1 MKADKG
7 KMKKYAA
14 GGTSSSSSAAAALKA
29 KRDAFRADQQAKIKA
44 DWEAKNP
51 DYDYAT
57 RQMKPAAAAAFKAK
71 QDAFRADQKAKQD
84 AFKADQQAKVKADW
98 QSKNPGRDY
107 AAHQAEQARLQR
119 NYANLRANPPP
130 NMDPGARARLGI
142 PAATPPIKKPTIVEG
157 PQNKPVLSPQT
168 KPTIQQPIKRP
179 PLSSLGPNA
188 KGPALISQTK
198 PAGMRSGG
206 SVSSASKRADGIA
219 TKGKTRGKFV

>member
-14 GGTSSSSSAAAALKA
+14 GGTSSSSSAAAAALKA

-142 PAATPPIKKPTIVEG
+142 PAATPPIKKLTPPVPAQTGSSV
-157 PQNKPVLSPQT
+157 QNKPAMLQPQPAA
-168 KPTIQQPIKRP
+168 PTAPRP
-179 PLSSLGPNA
+179 P
-188 KGPALISQTK
+188 
-198 PAGMRSGG
+198 GMRSGGSVKRYASGG